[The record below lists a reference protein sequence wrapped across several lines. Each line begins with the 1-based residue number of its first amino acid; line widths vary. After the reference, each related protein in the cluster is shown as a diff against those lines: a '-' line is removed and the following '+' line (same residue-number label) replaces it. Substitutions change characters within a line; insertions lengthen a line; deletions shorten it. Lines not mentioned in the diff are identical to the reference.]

1 MMRRRDFIML
11 LGGVAAPSFLWPLAA
26 RAQQPRKVPH
36 IGVLLAGTPVSF
48 SLRAQAFRNGLQNL
62 GYVEGKTIAIEWKW
76 GYDRVE
82 DLPELAA
89 ELVRLNV
96 DVIVTG
102 GTPAAKALKNAT
114 RTIPIIMAIIGDP
127 IAAGL
132 VDSLARPGGTP
143 LDSA

>member
-1 MMRRRDFIML
+1 MKRREFIAL
-11 LGGVAAPSFLWPLAA
+11 FGSAAAPPSLLWPLAA
-26 RAQQPRKVPH
+26 RAQRPRKVPL
-36 IGVLLAGTPVSF
+36 IGVLLAGTPASF
-48 SLRAQAFRNGLQNL
+48 SLRAQAFRNGLHDL

-82 DLPELAA
+82 GLPELAA
-89 ELVRLNV
+89 ELVGLNV